1 MPYRNRKMGGLTMA
15 RYSIL
20 IDVTKCT
27 GCYNCFLACRDEYY
41 GNDYPSYSAAQPVE
55 GQFWMQIKEIERG
68 TYPKPK
74 LSYIPTPC
82 QHCASAPCM
91 DAAKDGAVYR
101 RDDGIVMID
110 PEKAQ
115 GQEAIAKAC
124 PYRVVYWNAE
134 KQLPQ
139 KCTLCAH
146 RIDEGAKQTRCVES
160 CPTGALVF
168 GDLDDPNSDIAKLA
182 AEAQT
187 EDQHPEFN
195 AQPLVKYI
203 GLPKRFVAGEVVL
216 KDNTGECAQGVTVS
230 ISGGGETR
238 ETQTDAFGDFE
249 FEGLDKNVEYQID
262 IATDGYAAKHISC
275 MTRTD
280 VNLGEIVLEP
290 K

>member
-1 MPYRNRKMGGLTMA
+1 MA

-41 GNDYPSYSAAQPVE
+41 DNDYPSYSAAQPLD

-82 QHCASAPCM
+82 MHCESAPCV

-101 RDDGIVMID
+101 RDDGIVLID

-115 GQEAIAKAC
+115 GQDGIAKAC
-124 PYRVVYWNAE
+124 PYRVIYWNAE
-134 KQLPQ
+134 TELPQ

-146 RIDEGAKQTRCVES
+146 RLDEGEKQPRCVES

-168 GDLDDPNSDIAKLA
+168 GELDDPNSDIARLT
-182 AEAQT
+182 AEAKT
-187 EDQHPEFN
+187 EELHPEYK

-216 KDNTGECAQGVTVS
+216 QDNVGECAEGIAVSLSGSGVNL
-230 ISGGGETR
+230 ETK
-238 ETQTDAFGDFE
+238 TDLYGDFE
-249 FEGLDKNVEYQID
+249 FEGLEKNAQYQIN
-262 IATDGYAAKHISC
+262 IAADGYGAKQIEIT
-275 MTRTD
+275 TRKD